1 MSNSSTR
8 NVLIAFIAS
17 PGDVTPERNKAKE
30 VVEELNHSLK
40 FINWQIDLL
49 GWEDT
54 LPGASRPQELINKDV
69 DACHL
74 FIGVLWR
81 RWGSST
87 GKYSSGFEEEFERA
101 RKRWQETNSPERW
114 LAFKEIDS
122 ETLKDP
128 GEQLKRVIEFRE
140 EQINLREVLFKDF
153 TDTDDWAKQLNR
165 WLLKY
170 VLASAGLTQVS
181 KEESDSKS
189 KPQQKEDPEISFD
202 SQDNEQ
208 QAFFQIE
215 TIANKLASFA
225 ESNKTNKAN
234 EDTILTLI
242 QVARLQLYTTAITS
256 SQVSGEILSNHDIN
270 FIYLAKEEILPTE
283 IERRLLFRTV
293 VGNES
298 GTAPSWYWFTKLS
311 KEDLEQLL
319 FDIASTDTETTA
331 RKQAINLL
339 KDADIKPSSN
349 EFYKKAKLFL
359 KDKDSEVRRAGIA
372 YFEKILKKKDLSAIK
387 NLFEDEDYLVK
398 RDARNSYIKTLITI
412 NPNKAVKETLND
424 NFYIDFEELLP
435 DFQKHAKNIKKDT
448 LIEALNSYNS
458 SVKLFVL
465 KELFSRNSLDTAE
478 VKALLEKLYG
488 EAKNLAYLLLLKN
501 GENID
506 LEQLIKDYK
515 EKDFWSYYKEAS
527 YPNEEPDSF
536 VLSLYQQMP
545 KEDLIKKI
553 DFYYTKESYLILKA
567 LAKNNF
573 ELISALIRENLNNNF
588 ETLNTQSSQKLIDKY
603 GKEGAELVESSK
615 SVAEFRKEG
624 FISVSLGILAT
635 NGNKSD
641 IQFAKKY
648 INNSKDSIRFEAIR
662 IIERFG
668 NASDVDSLIT
678 ITESSD
684 EKLRNFAAKTAL
696 KLSPKINGVTQT
708 FLQGNN
714 PNLVRLAIKSVWNK
728 NINVVRKHI
737 EPLLLNANDIIRL
750 SALAWVINKY
760 SEEELK
766 NLLQSYLTNRTYYY
780 NVICWL
786 DRKLFA
792 PQILRDM
799 YINQLYSI
807 IFPSDEK

>member
-17 PGDVTPERNKAKE
+17 PGDVTAERSKARE

-40 FINWQIDLL
+40 SINWQIDLL

-81 RWGSST
+81 RWGSFT
-87 GKYSSGFEEEFERA
+87 GEYSSGFEEEFERA
-101 RKRWQETNSPERW
+101 RKRCQETKSPERW

-128 GEQLKRVIEFRE
+128 GEQLKKVIEFRK
-140 EQINLREVLFKDF
+140 EQIKLREVLFKDF
-153 TDTDDWAKQLNR
+153 TDIEDWAKQLNR

-170 VLASAGLTQVS
+170 VLELAGSTQVP

-189 KPQQKEDPEISFD
+189 KPQQKEDSEISFD
-202 SQDNEQ
+202 SENNEK

-256 SQVSGEILSNHDIN
+256 SQVSGEVLSNHDIN

-293 VGNES
+293 VGSES
-298 GTAPSWYWFTKLS
+298 STAPSWYWFTELT

-319 FDIASTDTETTA
+319 FDIASTDTETTV
-331 RKQAINLL
+331 RKQAINIL
-339 KDADIKPSSN
+339 KDADIRPSSN
-349 EFYKKAKLFL
+349 EFYEKAKLFL
-359 KDKDSEVRRAGIA
+359 KDNDSEVRRAGIA
-372 YFEKILKKKDLSAIK
+372 YFGKILKKKDLSVIK
-387 NLFEDEDYLVK
+387 NLFEDEDYWVK

-412 NPNKAVKETLND
+412 NPNKAFKETLND
-424 NFYIDFEELLP
+424 NFYIDFEKLLP
-435 DFQKHAKNIKKDT
+435 EFQKHTKNIKKET

-458 SVKLFVL
+458 SVELFVL
-465 KELFSRNSLDTAE
+465 KELFSRNSLNTVE
-478 VKALLEKLYG
+478 IRSSLEKLYG
-488 EAKNLAYLLLLKN
+488 EAKNLAYLQLLKD

-506 LEQLIKDYK
+506 LGQLIKDYK
-515 EKDFWSYYKEAS
+515 EIDVWSYYKETS
-527 YPNEEPDSF
+527 YPDEEPDDF
-536 VLSLYQQMP
+536 VLSLYQNLP
-545 KEDLIKKI
+545 PEIILEKV
-553 DFYYTKESYLILKA
+553 DFYSSNESYLILKA
-567 LAKNNF
+567 LAINNF
-573 ELISALIRENLNNNF
+573 ELISNLIRENLEDNY
-588 ETLNTQSSQKLIDKY
+588 ETLKVKSSKKIIDKY
-603 GKEGAELVESSK
+603 GNQGKEIVETYK
-615 SVAEFRKEG
+615 HNVIDFLKEG
-624 FISVSLGILAT
+624 FVVVSLGILAVY
-635 NGNKSD
+635 GNKSD
-641 IQFAKKY
+641 INFARKY

-678 ITESSD
+678 ITESND

-696 KLSPKINGVTQT
+696 KLSPKISGVTQT
-708 FLQGNN
+708 FLQSNN
-714 PNLVRLAIKSVWNK
+714 SNLVRLAIKSLWNK
-728 NINVVRKHI
+728 NINVVRKQI
-737 EPLLLNANDIIRL
+737 EPLLLNANDSIRL

-766 NLLQSYLTNRTYYY
+766 NLLKSYLSNRTYYY
-780 NVICWL
+780 NVVCWL

-792 PQILRDM
+792 PRILRDA
-799 YINQLYSI
+799 YTKQLETIVS
-807 IFPSDEK
+807 